1 MLARVG
7 MSSIG
12 FRPCVS
18 LTDRAYRISPMGEK
32 KKNPHA
38 VALSRLGAKK
48 GGEARAAT
56 LSPERRREIAR
67 KAARARWNK
76 VKKESAD

>member
-1 MLARVG
+1 
-7 MSSIG
+7 
-12 FRPCVS
+12 
-18 LTDRAYRISPMGEK
+18 MGEK

>member
-1 MLARVG
+1 MAG
-7 MSSIG
+7 
-12 FRPCVS
+12 
-18 LTDRAYRISPMGEK
+18 K

-38 VALSRLGAKK
+38 VALSRLGARK

-56 LSPERRREIAR
+56 LSPEQRREIAR

-76 VKKESAD
+76 VKKESPE